1 MLTYVPNTEL
11 GASCKFSLIL
21 ITFYRWGNHSWGHF
35 RNLAKC
41 TQPVKWLSGNGL
53 TPQSAGLQCPGT
65 SHTLPC
71 LQRCCC
77 ITLVLLRP
85 PCLRIRTIKDS

>member
-53 TPQSAGLQCPGT
+53 MPQSAGLQCPGT
-65 SHTLPC
+65 SHTLPAC
-71 LQRCCC
+71 SDAAALHWYYY
-77 ITLVLLRP
+77 VLPASESGR
-85 PCLRIRTIKDS
+85 